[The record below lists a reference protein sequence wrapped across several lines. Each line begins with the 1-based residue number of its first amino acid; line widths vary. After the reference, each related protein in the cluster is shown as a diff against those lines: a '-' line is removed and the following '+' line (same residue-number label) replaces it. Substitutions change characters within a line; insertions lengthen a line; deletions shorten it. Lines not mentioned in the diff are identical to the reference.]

1 MNSLTKN
8 CLLQHVLCLEQ
19 QLSSLRAMI
28 MIASQGESEPV
39 ETVSKKAEPANDYL
53 TEELEDRFDVYLK
66 GLSPQEAEHVLG

>member
-28 MIASQGESEPV
+28 TIASQIDDPV
-39 ETVSKKAEPANDYL
+39 ETVSRKPEPQTDFL
-53 TEELEDRFDVYLK
+53 TEEVEDRLDVYLK
-66 GLSPQEAEHVLG
+66 GIHRDEVDHVLG